1 MCTMIKLTVLYGPPV
16 DPAAFE
22 DYYANTHLALAAKI
36 PNARRVEASKV
47 VATPA
52 DGEAPY
58 HRIAE
63 LWFDSADQMQA
74 ALGSDEGR
82 AVVEDIGAFATGG
95 ATVVVSALD

>member
-22 DYYANTHLALAAKI
+22 DYYTNTHLALAARI
-36 PNARRVEASKV
+36 PNARRIEVSKV

-63 LWFDSADQMQA
+63 LWFDSADQLQA
-74 ALGSDEGR
+74 ALGSEEGR
-82 AVVEDIGAFATGG
+82 AVVEDLGAFATGG